1 MRRPGREPDPKVTD
15 LRRYRRDRE
24 QAERRPPSKPKPATG
39 GGFLGSNP
47 KAALILVLV
56 ILALAAIYILP
67 RLVR

>member
-1 MRRPGREPDPKVTD
+1 MPRPNKEPDTKVTD

-24 QAERRPPSKPKPATG
+24 KAERRPAKSKPATG

-56 ILALAAIYILP
+56 IVALAAIYILP
-67 RLVR
+67 RLMK